1 MNKKQLMDK
10 YLAKLEE
17 IQKNGD
23 VEVRHGRED
32 DLLCDLLIELG
43 FEDIVELYKS
53 STKWYS

>member
-1 MNKKQLMDK
+1 MNKKQLIDK

-17 IQKNGD
+17 IQKNKD
-23 VEVRHGRED
+23 VEVRHVRED

-43 FEDIVELYKS
+43 FEDLVELYES